1 MKLINS
7 LAFAAIIATTVA
19 CNSQSNTAENTG
31 DTAQESIVD
40 SVSNQQILEA
50 DITDTIVTESVAT
63 EESSLSDLIKNLKP
77 IKYPNDIRAYVDVII
92 ADGQHLICTYR
103 DQKDEYKKAVQ
114 DVADKLQA
122 YKNGTRRYFP
132 KEELDKVLSMLM
144 NSIGYV
150 ESHAGYL
157 VTKDIEI
164 FPRLLQLAANVCPD
178 INMMAAHTSTD
189 KNMGII
195 SINPANTGGY
205 NFNAVISKADNGYK
219 IQFLPDYNDAINR
232 LRLIE
237 GTDNPKKYL
246 LSTEDNAL
254 LSYPC
259 IAEYAQNGNVTI
271 RELEQN
277 FNLGEWNE
285 KTTQNDKK
293 LYFNPKELSWSWCYA
308 KENGYLEK
316 IPGSETVSIDL
327 NTSKITLK

>member
-19 CNSQSNTAENTG
+19 CNSQSNTG

-40 SVSNQQILEA
+40 SVGNQEILEA
-50 DITDTIVTESVAT
+50 DITDTIVAESAET
-63 EESSLSDLIKNLKP
+63 EEMSLDEIINKLQP
-77 IKYPNDIRAYVDVII
+77 INYPNDIRAYVDEII
-92 ADGQHLICTYR
+92 ADGEHLICSHR
-103 DQKDEYKKAVQ
+103 DIKEEQKKAVQ

-132 KEELDKVLSMLM
+132 KEELDNVLNFLM

-150 ESHAGYL
+150 ESHAVYL
-157 VTKDIEI
+157 IAKDVEI

-195 SINPANTGGY
+195 SINPAYIGGY
-205 NFNAVISKADNGYK
+205 NFNAIIAKADKGYK
-219 IQFLPDYNDAINR
+219 IQFLPNYTNPINR

-237 GTDNPKKYL
+237 GTDNPKQYL
-246 LSTEDNAL
+246 LSTEENAL
-254 LSYPC
+254 KFYPY

-271 RELEQN
+271 RELESD
-277 FNLGEWNE
+277 FDLGEWNE
-285 KTTQNDKK
+285 KTTQADKK
-293 LYFNPKELSWSWCYA
+293 LYFNPKELSWSWCYT

-316 IPGSETVSIDL
+316 IPDSETVGIDL
-327 NTSKITLK
+327 NTHTITLK